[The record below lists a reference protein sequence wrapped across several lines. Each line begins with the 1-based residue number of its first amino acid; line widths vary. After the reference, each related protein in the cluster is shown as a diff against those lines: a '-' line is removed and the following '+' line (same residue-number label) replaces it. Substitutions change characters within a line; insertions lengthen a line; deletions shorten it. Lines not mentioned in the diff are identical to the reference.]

1 MPKVLVTGASGF
13 AGHYIVHDLLSHGY
27 EVRAMVRSAQ
37 RAASLDG
44 LDVEVV
50 YADLADHESLK
61 KAVRGVD
68 HVLHPA
74 YSNQGRE
81 AADPLQEFAINEG
94 GSLVLLEE
102 ARKTGVEKFVFTSSG
117 ASVGYRSPT
126 KWFPTY
132 PITETSPCF
141 PTDIYGAGKV
151 AIEKWCLAYYHEYG
165 VQTVT
170 LRTMWVY
177 GTFRVDRPD
186 LIALGSAN
194 GCPEG
199 TQIID
204 FIRGNDFLGTFYN
217 YTRMAL
223 AGEPISVPGGS
234 FQMTHVR
241 DLATANRLAIETSE
255 GGEVYSVN
263 DDLMTWKAFIERV
276 LELTGSNSPLS
287 FESTPENEVI
297 ISNDRIKE
305 KLKMEFAGMT
315 GIDACING
323 CIRELNSAKQETRE

>member
-13 AGHYIVHDLLSHGY
+13 AGHYIVHDLLDHGY
-27 EVRAMVRSAQ
+27 EVRAMVRS
-37 RAASLDG
+37 REREAALDG
-44 LDVEVV
+44 LDVEIV
-50 YADLADHESLK
+50 YADLVDHESLR

-68 HVLHPA
+68 HIAHPA
-74 YSNQGRE
+74 YSVEGR
-81 AADPLQEFAINEG
+81 AAGDPLQEFSINEG

-102 ARKTGVEKFVFTSSG
+102 ARQAGVEKFVFTSSG
-117 ASVGYRSPT
+117 AAVGYRSPT

-141 PTDIYGAGKV
+141 PTDIYGAGKAAV
-151 AIEKWCLAYYHEYG
+151 EKWCLAYYHEFG
-165 VQTVT
+165 LQTVT

-177 GTFRVDRPD
+177 GTFRIDRPD

-194 GCPEG
+194 GCPDG
-199 TQIID
+199 TDTID
-204 FIRGNDFLGTFYN
+204 YIRGDDFLGTFYN
-217 YTRMAL
+217 YTRKAL
-223 AGEPISVPGGS
+223 AGEPIAAPGGS

-263 DDLMTWKAFIERV
+263 DDLMTWKSFVERV
-276 LELTGSNSPLS
+276 LELTGSSSRLS
-287 FESTPENEVI
+287 FEPEPDNAVF

-305 KLKMEFAGMT
+305 KLGMEFAGMA
-315 GIDACING
+315 GVDACISG
-323 CIRELNSAKQETRE
+323 CMRELKEVDA

>member
-1 MPKVLVTGASGF
+1 MPEVLVTGASGF
-13 AGHYIVHDLLSHGY
+13 AGHYIVHDLLDHGY
-27 EVRAMVRSAQ
+27 EVRAMVRSQ
-37 RAASLDG
+37 EKAASLEG

-50 YADLADHESLK
+50 HADLADHDSLRQ
-61 KAVRGVD
+61 AVRGVD
-68 HVLHPA
+68 HVAHPA
-74 YSNQGRE
+74 YSVEGRN
-81 AADPLQEFAINEG
+81 AGDPLQEFMINEG

-102 ARKTGVEKFVFTSSG
+102 ARQQGVEKFVFTSSG

-141 PTDIYGAGKV
+141 PTDIYGAGKAGV
-151 AIEKWCLAYYHEYG
+151 EKWCLAYNHEYG

-177 GTFRVDRPD
+177 GTFRIDRPD

-194 GCPEG
+194 NRPDGVEL
-199 TQIID
+199 ID
-204 FIRGNDFLGTFYN
+204 HIRSNDFLGTFYN
-217 YTRMAL
+217 YTRLAM
-223 AGEPISVPGGS
+223 AGEPITVPGGS

-241 DLATANRLAIETSE
+241 DLATANRLAIENSE

-263 DDLMTWKAFIERV
+263 DDLMSWKAFVERV
-276 LELTGSNSPLS
+276 VELTGSSSALTHEP
-287 FESTPENEVI
+287 EPENAVH

-305 KLKMEFAGMT
+305 KLGIEFAGWA
-315 GIDACING
+315 GIDECIKG
-323 CIRELNSAKQETRE
+323 CMRELH